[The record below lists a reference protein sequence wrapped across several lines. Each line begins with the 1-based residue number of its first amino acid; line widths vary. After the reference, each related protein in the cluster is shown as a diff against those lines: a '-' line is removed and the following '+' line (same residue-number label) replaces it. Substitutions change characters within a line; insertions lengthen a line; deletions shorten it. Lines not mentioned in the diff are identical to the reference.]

1 MSLTLKRKYDR
12 AQTSS
17 ATDDPRNSGI
27 KRTLKRRRTNTS
39 ARARLV
45 DNSAEV
51 VITDRN
57 YPLRYHP
64 EQARLW
70 NHTARFRV
78 VPAGRRSGKTE
89 LAKRFLVIKA
99 LEGTDFPDARF
110 FAAAPTRDQAKRIYW
125 DDLKSMI
132 PEEFKVKTSESQLYI
147 RLVNNS
153 EVWVIGMDKP
163 QRIEGSPWDGG
174 ILDEYGN
181 MKKGA
186 WGENVRPALS
196 DRRGWCWLIGV
207 PEGRNHYYQSYR
219 KAVADTTGEWAAF
232 HWISADI
239 LPKEEIEAAKRDLD
253 ELTYQQE
260 YEASFVNFTGRAYYN
275 FDEALH
281 VKPLLYSKRA
291 PLAFCFDFNVAPGTA
306 SVVQEQPHPEGFRDG
321 VGNPIIVTGVIGEVW
336 IPRGSNTV
344 RVCRR
349 LIHDWGTHEGRIIC
363 YGDATG
369 GSKGSAKVK
378 GSDWQLIK
386 DTLATHFPLQRVAFK
401 VPKANPRERDRV
413 NAVNSRLSNVT
424 GDKRLY
430 VAPHCTHMI
439 NDLDGVVLLEGG
451 TGEID
456 KSVDAELTHL
466 SDGLGYYLWQEYPIK
481 KVYAASGQRFW
492 K

>member
-1 MSLTLKRKYDR
+1 MSLAVRKKLLR
-12 AQTSS
+12 RSHVVEH
-17 ATDDPRNSGI
+17 DDPRNSGV
-27 KRTLKRRRTNTS
+27 KRTLRRRSSNTTN
-39 ARARLV
+39 ARLV
-45 DNSAEV
+45 DNVAEV
-51 VITDRN
+51 VLTDRC

-70 NHTARFRV
+70 THTARFRV

-89 LAKRFLVIKA
+89 LAKRFLVLRA
-99 LEGTDFPDARF
+99 LEGTDFADPRF

-125 DDLKSMI
+125 DDLKAMI
-132 PEEFKVKTSESQLYI
+132 PEEFKLKTSESLLYI
-147 RLVNNS
+147 KLVNNA
-153 EVWVIGMDKP
+153 EIWVIGMDKP

-239 LPKEEIEAAKRDLD
+239 LPADEIAAAKRDLD
-253 ELTYQQE
+253 DLTYQQE

-275 FDEALH
+275 FDEAQH

-291 PLAFCFDFNVAPGTA
+291 PLGFCFDFNVAPGTA
-306 SVVQEQPHPEGFRDG
+306 AVVQEQPHPEGRRDPA
-321 VGNPIIVTGVIGEVW
+321 GNPIIVSGVIGEVW

-349 LIHDWGTHEGRIIC
+349 LIHDWGRHEGRIVC

-369 GSKGSAKVK
+369 GSKGSAKIQ

-386 DTLATHFPLQRVAFK
+386 DTLTTHWQRDKIGFK
-401 VPKANPRERDRV
+401 VPKANPRERDRI
-413 NAVNSRLSNVT
+413 NAVNSRLLNVNEER
-424 GDKRLY
+424 RLF
-430 VAPHCTHMI
+430 VDPRCEHMI

-456 KSVDAELTHL
+456 KDADDELTHL
-466 SDGLGYYLWQEYPIK
+466 SDGLGYYLWQEFPIK
-481 KVYAASGQRFW
+481 KQYAATGQRHW